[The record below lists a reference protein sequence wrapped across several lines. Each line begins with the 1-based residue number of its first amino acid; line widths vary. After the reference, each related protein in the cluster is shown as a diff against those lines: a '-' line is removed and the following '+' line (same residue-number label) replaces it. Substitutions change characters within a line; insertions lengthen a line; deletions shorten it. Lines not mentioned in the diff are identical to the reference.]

1 MSELSRFSFN
11 SETAKYWPVHEL
23 IDTAARRGLG
33 GVGLWREPVQEAGI
47 DRVAERIRSA
57 GLQVTSLCRGGF
69 FTAADATTR
78 SRRIEDNRRALDEA
92 ARLGAQTLCLVCGG
106 LPPGSRD
113 LDGARQMVA
122 DAIAEL
128 APVAGD
134 LGVVLAIEPMH
145 PMYCSDR
152 SVISSLRQA
161 RLLAEEFPAEQVG
174 VLVDAYHVWW
184 DPDLFD
190 ELSLLGERIAGFQ
203 VCDWTVP
210 LPAGVLTGRG
220 MMGDGCIDLRK
231 MRQAVEDSGYR
242 GLTEVE
248 IFNAT
253 LWQRPGEEIFDT
265 ACERYLAHVVEP
277 LSAKG

>member
-1 MSELSRFSFN
+1 MSDLSRFSFN
-11 SETAKYWPVHEL
+11 SETAKHWPLPDL
-23 IDTAARRGLG
+23 IATAARRGLG
-33 GVGLWREPVQEAGI
+33 GVGLWREPVQEAGV
-47 DRVAERIRSA
+47 DRVAQQVRDA
-57 GLQVTSLCRGGF
+57 GLEVTSLCRGGF
-69 FTAADATTR
+69 FPAADAATR
-78 SRRIEDNRRALDEA
+78 RQRIEDNRRALDEA

-113 LDGARQMVA
+113 LPGARQMVA

-128 APVAGD
+128 APLAGE

-161 RLLAEEFPAEQVG
+161 RLLAERFPAEQVG

-184 DPDLFD
+184 DPDLYD
-190 ELSLLGERIAGFQ
+190 ELALLGERIAGFQ

-220 MMGDGCIDLRK
+220 MTGDGCIDLRGLS
-231 MRQAVEDSGYR
+231 RAVEDSGYR

-248 IFNAT
+248 IFSSD
-253 LWQRPGEEIFDT
+253 LWQRPGAEVFDL
-265 ACERYLAHVVEP
+265 ACERYLAHV
-277 LSAKG
+277 A